1 MVPVSLSASSAD
13 APASDRP
20 AVVIDATGA
29 HRHGALLKVAG
40 LTVLERSVRQQRRHG
55 RKRVVVLVD
64 RGAEPLPI
72 PRGAERREL
81 EDGISVATAIADLGA
96 ADVIPAD
103 SVRPARSP
111 RMAVTDER
119 TRRRA
124 EDVIF
129 AELLRGDL
137 GFVARHLNKPISF
150 RLTRH
155 LFCHL
160 PITPN
165 QVTLLAGVIGLCG
178 AFLIAT
184 GSYAAVV
191 AGFALAHLQSVLDG
205 CDGELA
211 RVRFQQSAV
220 GEWLDTI
227 VDDVLNFALMIALGL
242 ALRNPERSAV
252 PGDAIIA
259 FVAAGMM
266 LFYNVV
272 AYSELIRQ
280 GEGGEVLKVRW
291 WFTRGQDMKALA
303 QKRASGA
310 SGWLYAIGRRDFF
323 VLAWF
328 VLALFDLLPVVA
340 LYALFVALTS
350 FVGACGQILWR
361 LARRR

>member
-1 MVPVSLSASSAD
+1 MGAVSLSASSAD
-13 APASDRP
+13 APASDRR

-29 HRHGALLKVAG
+29 HRQGALLKVAG
-40 LTVLERSVRQQRRHG
+40 LTVLERSVRQQRRQG
-55 RKRVVVLVD
+55 RKRVVVLVE
-64 RGAEPLPI
+64 RGAEPLAI

-81 EDGISVATAIADLGA
+81 EPGASVEAAIADLGP

-111 RMAVTDER
+111 RIPVTDAR

-124 EDVIF
+124 EDAIF
-129 AELLRGDL
+129 GDLLRGDL
-137 GFVARHLNKPISF
+137 GFVARYLNKPISF

-165 QVTLLAGVIGLCG
+165 QVTLLAGAIGLCG
-178 AFLIAT
+178 AFLIST
-184 GSYAAVV
+184 GSYLAVV
-191 AGFALAHLQSVLDG
+191 AGFALAHAQSVLDG

-211 RVRFQQSAV
+211 RVRFQQSAI
-220 GEWLDTI
+220 GEWLDTV
-227 VDDVLNFALMIALGL
+227 VDDVLNLALLIALGF

-252 PGDAIIA
+252 PGDAMVA

-266 LFYNVV
+266 LFYNLV
-272 AYSELIRQ
+272 AYTELIRQ

-291 WFTRGQDMKALA
+291 WFARGQDMKALA
-303 QKRASGA
+303 QKRRTGV

-350 FVGACGQILWR
+350 FVAAVGQILWR
-361 LARRR
+361 VARRA